1 MGSRRIAA
9 ILSVLT
15 LAAVPASAQ
24 IDLTGSYTSRMH
36 EDWFIRGPGRPTEY
50 SHPRT
55 LNPGATEGGGTSDPR
70 LYGSDARTCAR
81 FSAELSTAICVSDSV
96 IP

>member
-36 EDWFIRGPGRPTEY
+36 EDWFIRGPGQDPADYTGL
-50 SHPRT
+50 P
-55 LNPGATEGGGTSDPR
+55 LNDE
-70 LYGSDARTCAR
+70 AR
-81 FSAELSTAICVSDSV
+81 AI
-96 IP
+96 